1 MLPSPQPRLFLPT
14 VLVIDGQR
22 EVLDSIARVLRDAGF
37 EVLATSSGGGAIG
50 LARQHAVDL
59 VIADLRLGDMTGGEV
74 LRRLRRE
81 RGTVPVIVTGVAST
95 ASAIEAGRLGAT
107 EYLEKPVF
115 AEPLIGLARC
125 YAPPRRRAASAAAET
140 AVIRASPQVIQ
151 AMRAINERYGES
163 GMSVR
168 TVARELGISTEHLC
182 RLMKRHTGLTF
193 VALLRRARVR
203 AACHLLHTTTL
214 SVKQIAD
221 RVGVASASRLDRDFR
236 AVSGMPP
243 SAYRI
248 GTRRES

>member
-1 MLPSPQPRLFLPT
+1 MPR

-22 EVLDSIARVLRDAGF
+22 EVLDSIARVLRGAGF
-37 EVLATSSGGGAIG
+37 DVLATSSGGGAIG

-59 VIADLRLGDMTGGEV
+59 VIADLRLRDMTGGEV
-74 LRRLRRE
+74 LRRLRSE
-81 RGTVPVIVTGVAST
+81 RGNVPVIVTGVAST

-125 YAPPRRRAASAAAET
+125 YAPPRRGAASADPET
-140 AVIRASPQVIQ
+140 AVLRASPQVIQ
-151 AMRAINERYGES
+151 TMRVINERYGEP

-182 RLMKRHTGLTF
+182 RLMKRHTGHTF
-193 VALLRRARVR
+193 VPLLRGARVR
-203 AACHLLHTTTL
+203 ATCHLLNTTTL
-214 SVKQIAD
+214 SMKQIAD
-221 RVGVASASRLDRDFR
+221 RVGFGSASRLDHDFK
-236 AVSGMPP
+236 AVCGMPP

>member
-1 MLPSPQPRLFLPT
+1 

-22 EVLDSIARVLRDAGF
+22 DVLDSIVRVLRGAGF
-37 EVLATSSGGGAIG
+37 DVLATSSGGGAIG

-81 RGTVPVIVTGVAST
+81 RGNVPVIVTGVAST

-125 YAPPRRRAASAAAET
+125 YAPPRQAASAAAET

-151 AMRAINERYGES
+151 TVRAITERYAEP

-168 TVARELGISTEHLC
+168 TVAGELGISTEHLC
-182 RLMKRHTGLTF
+182 RLMRRHTGHTF
-193 VALLRRARVR
+193 MALLRQSRVR
-203 AACHLLHTTTL
+203 AACHLLNTTTL

-221 RVGVASASRLDRDFR
+221 RVGFVSPSRLNRDFK
-236 AVSGMPP
+236 AACGMPP
-243 SAYRI
+243 SAYRL
-248 GTRRES
+248 GARRES